1 MNSFLKWQSLSISP
15 FMSNMFMCSNI
26 NFPWCKN
33 RFNEFWLWQEKNQY
47 HVSNDI
53 FQIFGACYV
62 SPVPSAISKSPA
74 TKLNDCTSAIWSFLK
89 KIFAIVIKP
98 WRHCWFFKFPFLSSR
113 VVVIASDCIRRD
125 ISVLFKYTFP
135 FVDQIRSYHQSCN
148 QSFEQERIPKQT
160 FKRYFRNKS

>member
-89 KIFAIVIKP
+89 KRCLQLLLSLEDIVDFLNFLFSPAELLLLLQIVLDVIFLFFLNTLSRLLIKLGHII
-98 WRHCWFFKFPFLSSR
+98 RAVTNHLSTN
-113 VVVIASDCIRRD
+113 ASP
-125 ISVLFKYTFP
+125 SKL
-135 FVDQIRSYHQSCN
+135 
-148 QSFEQERIPKQT
+148 
-160 FKRYFRNKS
+160 